1 MATNSDAYP
10 GTLATPA
17 QIRELADAYCSAA
30 HLLLGA
36 GERRKPLTRAPFR
49 LSAIHAIE
57 LYLNAFLLT
66 HGRTAA
72 EVRGLRHD
80 LSARIELAVA
90 AGLKLRVKTTDHL
103 KSLHESREY
112 LVMRYGPELAGTAS
126 QVNRL
131 TATLEEI
138 ARKVTASMA
147 PPHPAAG
154 LDKP

>member
-1 MATNSDAYP
+1 MATDSDTYP

-66 HGRTAA
+66 HGRTAT

-80 LSARIELAVA
+80 LRARTELAIA
-90 AGLKLRVKTTDHL
+90 AGLRLRVKTIEHL
-103 KSLHESREY
+103 KNLHESREY
-112 LVMRYGPELAGTAS
+112 LVMRYGPELAATAS
-126 QVNRL
+126 QINRL
-131 TATLEEI
+131 TATLEEV
-138 ARKVTASMA
+138 AHKVTASI
-147 PPHPAAG
+147 AAR
-154 LDKP
+154 DDRTS